1 MGIPTGDGPDLIIH
15 RMKDDA
21 MVSGR
26 RVAAA
31 VVFVLWALLVFA
43 PYLVADNP
51 SPDTLVRWTAVAAI
65 ALLLVFSLPPLL
77 AKERRGPVVTVAV
90 AAAAVVVLAWVL
102 TA

>member
-26 RVAAA
+26 RVAA
-31 VVFVLWALLVFA
+31 VVVVVLWALLVFA
-43 PYLVADNP
+43 PYLIPENP
-51 SPDTLVRWTAVAAI
+51 SSDTLIRWTALASI
-65 ALLLVFSLPPLL
+65 ALLLIFSLPPLISN
-77 AKERRGPVVTVAV
+77 ERRGAVVGIAV
-90 AAAAVVVLAWVL
+90 AAAAVIVLAWVF